1 MSLKEL
7 EVVVAKLEGT
17 RDPQG
22 RGQGREGADDEAE
35 EGDDGLEH
43 GEGRLSWRG
52 SEIARG
58 WGGTSSWGS
67 GIWWV

>member
-22 RGQGREGADDEAE
+22 RGK
-35 EGDDGLEH
+35 
-43 GEGRLSWRG
+43 EGRVRMTKLRKETTDWNIGRAG
-52 SEIARG
+52 
-58 WGGTSSWGS
+58 
-67 GIWWV
+67 